1 MGGLFTSILFVDEN
15 VVVLIKFNV
24 DFFSLENSYILFCM
38 LVYSSRICH
47 LLALSSVCDGACA

>member
-24 DFFSLENSYILFCM
+24 DFFSPRKFLHIILYASLFE
-38 LVYSSRICH
+38 SD
-47 LLALSSVCDGACA
+47 LSFIGP